1 MSLGRLEKAGE
12 AMVVFSVDSQVEPA
26 TLAKVG
32 AAVEARFIK
41 AVRLGV
47 K

>member
-1 MSLGRLEKAGE
+1 
-12 AMVVFSVDSQVEPA
+12 MVVFSVDSPVAPE

-47 K
+47 R